1 MIGKDAVQHFP
12 QIVQR
17 LCNFHHLLEG
27 PSSGCSP
34 PKMPPLQILVLQP
47 IYFLYLSYSFSSF
60 LIPLVGLPSPP
71 TSSHSQVKVALAQLG
86 APLTCF
92 LPSSSAGSSSY
103 LFPISTT
110 ALHSRAFADSLTT
123 SNQFLVLSFASS
135 FSCLSSTF
143 HHHLCSPHATLTLT
157 GESPSSSCPSSPGLT
172 SPRDQHSTSLLFPPH
187 FYHCLC
193 SPGRTGKAK

>member
-17 LCNFHHLLEG
+17 LCNFHHLLEA

-103 LFPISTT
+103 LFPTSTT
-110 ALHSRAFADSLTT
+110 ALHSSAFADSLTT
-123 SNQFLVLSFASS
+123 PNQFLVLSLASS

-143 HHHLCSPHATLTLT
+143 RHHLCSPRATLTL
-157 GESPSSSCPSSPGLT
+157 PLPPAPPPLA
-172 SPRDQHSTSLLFPPH
+172 SPRDQHSTSLLFPPL

-193 SPGRTGKAK
+193 SPGSTGKAK